1 MNQHPARRT
10 PLLAVASLLLL
21 ACSDATAPRVG
32 TFATEPL
39 AVTIGGPDLSD
50 FRNFGGQLWVCPDTP
65 TPASGFYFS
74 WRITD
79 NSTNT
84 VVASGT
90 IKNAAAQQ
98 CLLLGTVPSSPP
110 GRYTA
115 FVREDPGAA
124 FKVTGI
130 TASYG
135 TNFPIAPPT
144 PTVNVPKRWIS
155 SLITHDFGVVFTFQ
169 H

>member
-1 MNQHPARRT
+1 MTPHPARRA
-10 PLLAVASLLLL
+10 PWLAVASLLLF
-21 ACSDATAPRVG
+21 ACSDATSPAPAVL
-32 TFATEPL
+32 ATGPS
-39 AVTIGGPDLSD
+39 AVVIGGPDLSD

-65 TPASGFYFS
+65 TPANGFFFA

-79 NSTNT
+79 NATNT

-90 IKNAAAQQ
+90 VKNAAAQQ
-98 CLLLGTVPSSPP
+98 CLLLGSVPSSPP

-115 FVREDPGAA
+115 VVREDPGAS

-135 TNFPIAPPT
+135 ANFPNTPPV
-144 PTVNVPKRWIS
+144 PTVNIPKKTIS
-155 SLITHDFGVVFTFQ
+155 SLMTHDYGVVFTFQ